1 MSNLESILLGHCV
14 YKVIEKKRDLRF
26 QRHINISVRVNYS
39 NPNVSFIF
47 LMHDLF
53 CTLDDVQTR
62 WFKIIFFEI
71 LKKLTVILQTS
82 NDTIHK
88 NITKEFSI
96 TYVNNESLM
105 AT

>member
-26 QRHINISVRVNYS
+26 HRLINISVRVNYS

-47 LMHDLF
+47 LMYDLF

-62 WFKIIFFEI
+62 WFKIILFEI
-71 LKKLTVILQTS
+71 LK
-82 NDTIHK
+82 N
-88 NITKEFSI
+88 
-96 TYVNNESLM
+96 
-105 AT
+105 